1 MDFGNFDYSPKI
13 SNLIS
18 QYEAT
23 TQNGGS
29 AFFEEE
35 SFLQLIDYYE
45 QEGMYNRAF
54 ETLDH
59 AIECHRFSSSFY
71 EKKANFLIDVKKENE
86 ALEVLNEAEILT
98 PNCLSI
104 QLLKVKAFSFL
115 SMSSEALAIIEEL
128 KQRTF
133 SSKSLSEVYLAEAI
147 IYERLEQYDFMF
159 NALQA
164 ALNIDNSNQAA
175 LEKMWFCT
183 ELSKKYE
190 ASLVLH
196 DELLVHNAY
205 SSRAWYN
212 LAHAHAY
219 LGNYE
224 DAIEA
229 YEFAYLIDEDFEFAY
244 RDRAEIC
251 YELHYYKE
259 ALASYEEVLGLF
271 EPDADLYLRAGQCHF
286 HLGHI
291 EKAKHNLT
299 QAVFLEPVQEEEI
312 FFYLG
317 RCYAIEENHAEAIR
331 FYQKAIDADAHR
343 EEFHLH
349 LAFVYTAQKEY
360 KLAISAFQMATE
372 TAPEDATYWFH
383 YAKFL
388 IQIGKTKKAWNV
400 LQEAEIYTISTD
412 VAHCRVACLLML
424 NQRDEAF
431 KLFNETLEEESR
443 SYRFLFG
450 LKPELK
456 NDAIINAIVSFHEEV
471 SGY

>member
-13 SNLIS
+13 SNLVS

-29 AFFEEE
+29 AFYEEE
-35 SFLQLIDYYE
+35 SFLQLVDYYE

-59 AIECHRFSSSFY
+59 GIACHRFSSSLY
-71 EKKANFLIDVKKENE
+71 EKKANFLIDVKKEME
-86 ALEVLNEAEILT
+86 ALEVLNEAEVLT
-98 PNCLSI
+98 PNCLNI

-115 SMSSEALAIIEEL
+115 SMSSDALALIEDL
-128 KQRTF
+128 KSNTF

-159 NALQA
+159 DALQA
-164 ALNIDNSNQAA
+164 ALNINNENQAA

-183 ELSKKYE
+183 ELSRKYE
-190 ASLVLH
+190 ASLALH
-196 DELLVHNAY
+196 DELLVQNAY

-229 YEFAYLIDEDFEFAY
+229 YEYAYLIDEDFEFAY

-251 YELHYYKE
+251 YELHYYRE
-259 ALASYEEVLGLF
+259 ALTSYEEVLGLF

-286 HLGHI
+286 HLGNI
-291 EKAKHNLT
+291 EDAKSHLT
-299 QAVFLEPVQEEEI
+299 QAIFLEPVQEEEI

-317 RCYAIEENHAEAIR
+317 RCYAAENNDSEAIR
-331 FYQKAIDADAHR
+331 FYHKAIDADEHR
-343 EEFHLH
+343 EEFYLH
-349 LAFVYTAQKEY
+349 LAFTHVAQKNH
-360 KLAISAFQMATE
+360 KAAINAFQMATE
-372 TAPEDATYWFH
+372 TAPEDATYWFY

-388 IQIGKTKKAWNV
+388 IETGKTKKAWNI
-400 LQEAEIYTISTD
+400 LHEAETYTIGTD
-412 VAHCRVACLLML
+412 IAHCKVACLLFL
-424 NQRDEAF
+424 QQRDEAF
-431 KLFNETLEEESR
+431 HLFNETLEEESR
-443 SYRFLFG
+443 SYPFLFE
-450 LKPELK
+450 LMPELK
-456 NDAIINAIVSFHEEV
+456 ADTILKAIISFHEE
-471 SGY
+471 